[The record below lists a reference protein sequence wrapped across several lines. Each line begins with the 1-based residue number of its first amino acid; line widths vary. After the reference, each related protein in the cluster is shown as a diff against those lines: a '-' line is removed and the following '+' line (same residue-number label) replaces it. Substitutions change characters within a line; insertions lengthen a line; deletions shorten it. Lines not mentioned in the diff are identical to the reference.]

1 MVMENKQMINLYR
14 KPSKS
19 ASMFHFQHIEIKKNN
34 NIVISS

>member
-19 ASMFHFQHIEIKKNN
+19 ANMFHFQHIERKKN